1 MKAASRPD
9 KIKMSQ
15 SKFSFIQ
22 KIRFSVALAAILF
35 LLPLADAH
43 AIPVARLRNVRPS
56 VQVRVAREAQFVGVR
71 EKYALRFGDTIRTD
85 KKGKAELLFSNGT
98 RVAMNGG
105 SQLQILAPETKTSP
119 MVIRVFGALSE
130 VFVRPRGNTQVRTA
144 AAIAAARGTAF
155 LVQLPDEN
163 TAVVTVTEDEVEF
176 FNNSGAVLLTEG
188 EQSTAV
194 VGKAPTTPVTVD
206 ASGELAWTAE
216 IAGLPVDYETAFST
230 PDLDAAQIAAVQ
242 SPDDA
247 RAQLQLGDAQRAVGD
262 AAAAK
267 IAYQRALE
275 IEPQNVAAHVGLSLT
290 ALSMGDLNGAQAA
303 LVPIGNTAEAQ
314 AVGGLIALQNA
325 DYIAAEKQLRNATQK
340 SPQLYQAHALLALA
354 LLSQN
359 ELAEA
364 QAAARRAVELAPR
377 SSQAAS
383 TLSLVLFFSG
393 EEFADEAEREANRAV
408 ALNPDSPLA
417 LLAKG
422 RVLLLAR
429 EPEEAAAA
437 FAQAAALLPR
447 LEVAQ
452 REWGASLLLQ
462 GKPQSAAKAY
472 RRALAIN
479 PASAEAQSGL
489 GVALLRQGKV
499 PEAQAAQQ
507 RALELDGDNATAR
520 ANYAALLI
528 EEGKLDEAR
537 RQLEAGLIAAPTR
550 GLLYVRLSEASLFA
564 QRLTDAQDFARK
576 AVALIPNSALAFY
589 QLGRVHLELERYTQA
604 VQAFRKALLLQ
615 RDFPEAR
622 YALGFARELVET
634 GRDPSRPSAA
644 AGPGALNS
652 VARALNIQNLQ
663 TPGAEDRLQALAKDP
678 TVLRTATRSYGDTE
692 IKGSFGDNGALDGE
706 ATHLHLSN
714 DRRSIVGLSAQ
725 RESFDDVNGRKNS
738 DFSTDRFGVTVG
750 RKAADSPSSFFAIAQ
765 TERLE
770 DGLNKGDQPG
780 IGETARSEA
789 TKPRLLLGGNW
800 QHNSNSSTRA
810 LLQYVKPEVNSTNDL
825 FGDRQHD
832 EVSSYNAELRHD
844 LRLGRKHYIN
854 AGLFA
859 GKRKRELNLFLAG
872 FPPFFPDQRTRV
884 NTGLSIYGGYIRD
897 DFDLSSKL
905 RLIGELKV
913 IHAKGESSA
922 ELLAPMP
929 LSFPTVTREKTALL
943 PTFIAEYRAGVN
955 TGVRLRVRRLFGSVR
970 DFELLSPVDTF
981 ISPLNTLPMLDGVGT
996 GTSIELEG
1004 DHTFRNGSFVRLG
1017 VFHQNLK
1024 DLLEPTADGSGTPV
1038 SHGRLQGARL
1048 GYEGSISRDVSFFL
1062 SGGYTRARD
1071 TGADRD
1077 IANVPRWTG
1086 EAGLFYLHHDGW
1098 FVQPSLFYQGA
1109 RFRSDRSRAAA
1120 FSAVNLRIGKR
1131 FGLRGMAFIELRN
1144 ACDESYDILDV
1155 EQQGRQLR
1163 AGFIGR
1169 F

>member
-1 MKAASRPD
+1 MNNR
-9 KIKMSQ
+9 
-15 SKFSFIQ
+15 KFAFIGQ
-22 KIRFSVALAAILF
+22 NRFFVALAALLF
-35 LLPLADAH
+35 LLPSTNAQ
-43 AIPVARLRNVRPS
+43 AIPVARLRNVKPS
-56 VQVRVAREAQFVGVR
+56 VQVRVAREGQFVGVR
-71 EKYALRFGDTIRTD
+71 EKQALRFGDTIRTD

-105 SQLQILAPETKTSP
+105 SQLQILAPETKESP

-163 TAVVTVTEDEVEF
+163 TVVVTVTEDEVEF
-176 FNNSGAVLLTEG
+176 FNNSGAVLLAQG
-188 EQSTAV
+188 EQSTAA
-194 VGKAPTTPVTVD
+194 VGKAPTTPIAVD

-216 IAGLPVDYETAFST
+216 IAGLPIDYETALSL

-242 SPDDA
+242 TPNDA
-247 RAQLQLGDAQRAVGD
+247 SAQIRLGDAQRAAGD

-275 IEPQNVAAHVGLSLT
+275 IEPRNVAARIGLSLT
-290 ALSMGDLNGAQAA
+290 AISMGDLSDAQAA
-303 LVPIGNTAEAQ
+303 LSPIKNTAEAQ

-325 DYIAAEKQLRNATQK
+325 NYGAAEKQLQNAIQK
-340 SPQLYQAHALLALA
+340 NSNLYQAHALLALA

-359 ELAEA
+359 QLADA
-364 QAAARRAVELAPR
+364 QTAARRAVQLAPR
-377 SSQAAS
+377 SSQAGS
-383 TLSLVLFFSG
+383 TLALVLFFSG
-393 EEFADEAEREANRAV
+393 EKFAREAEREANRAIE
-408 ALNPDSPLA
+408 LNPDSPLA
-417 LLAKG
+417 LLTKG

-452 REWGASLLLQ
+452 REWGSSLLLQ

-479 PASAEAQSGL
+479 PNSAEAQSGL

-499 PEAQAAQQ
+499 QEAQTAQQ
-507 RALELDGDNATAR
+507 KALELDGDNATTR
-520 ANYAALLI
+520 ANYAQLLI

-537 RQLEAGLIAAPTR
+537 KQLEAGLISAPTR

-576 AVALIPNSALAFY
+576 AVALIPNSAPAFY

-652 VARALNIQNLQ
+652 VTRALNIQNLQ
-663 TPGAEDRLQALAKDP
+663 TPGAEDRLQALAQDP

-692 IKGSFGDNGALDGE
+692 IKASIGGNGARDGE
-706 ATHLHLSN
+706 ATHLRLSG
-714 DRRSIVGLSAQ
+714 DRRSIIGLTAQ
-725 RESFDDVNGRKNS
+725 RESFDDINGRDNS
-738 DFSTDRFGVTVG
+738 DFSADRFGVVVG
-750 RKAADSPSSFFAIAQ
+750 RKAADSQSSIFAIAQ

-770 DGLNKGDQPG
+770 EGVNKGDQPAVAASSR
-780 IGETARSEA
+780 EEAR
-789 TKPRLLLGGNW
+789 KPRFLIGGNW

-810 LLQYVKPEVNSTNDL
+810 LLQYVKPEVNSINPL
-825 FGDRQHD
+825 FGDRQD
-832 EVSSYNAELRHD
+832 TNVSSYNAEVRHD
-844 LRLGRKHYIN
+844 LRLGRNHYIS

-859 GKRKRELNLFLAG
+859 GKRKFDVNLFLAG

-884 NTGLSIYGGYIRD
+884 NNDISIYGAYIRD
-897 DFDLSSKL
+897 DYDVNDKL

-913 IHAKGESSA
+913 IHAKGESALQFIEPVSSSIPA
-922 ELLAPMP
+922 DI
-929 LSFPTVTREKTALL
+929 REKTAFL
-943 PTFIAEYRAGVN
+943 PTFIAEYRIGAN
-955 TGVRLRVRRLFGSVR
+955 TGVRLRVRRLFGGVR

-981 ISPLNTLPMLDGVGT
+981 VSPLNNLPNLDGIGT
-996 GTSIELEG
+996 GTSFELEG

-1017 VFHQNLK
+1017 VFQQNLNN
-1024 DLLEPTADGSGTPV
+1024 LLEPTADGSGTPV
-1038 SHGRLQGARL
+1038 ARGRLQGVRL
-1048 GYEGSISRDVSFFL
+1048 GYEGNISRDVSFFL
-1062 SGGYTRARD
+1062 SGGYTNARD
-1071 TGADRD
+1071 TNADRD
-1077 IANVPRWTG
+1077 IANVPHWTG
-1086 EAGLFYLHHDGW
+1086 EAGVFYLHPNGW
-1098 FVQPSLFYQGA
+1098 FVQPSLFYQSA
-1109 RFRSDRSRAAA
+1109 RFRSDRSRAEA
-1120 FSAVNLRIGKR
+1120 FSSVNLRVGKR

-1144 ACDESYDILDV
+1144 AFDESYDILDV

-1163 AGFIGR
+1163 AGVIGR